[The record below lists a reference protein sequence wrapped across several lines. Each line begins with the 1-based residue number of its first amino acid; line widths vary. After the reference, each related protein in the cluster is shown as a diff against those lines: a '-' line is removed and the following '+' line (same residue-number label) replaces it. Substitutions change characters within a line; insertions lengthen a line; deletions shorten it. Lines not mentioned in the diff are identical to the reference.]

1 MAYEFKN
8 KKNISTIGVHAG
20 QEEVDETGSRV
31 IPIYQTT
38 SYVFES
44 SKQAANRFALKEGG
58 NIYTRLTNPTT
69 EAFEK
74 RMAAIEG
81 GTAAYATASGM
92 AAIFYAVINIT
103 KVGDNIVSA
112 DNLYGGTYEL
122 FENTLEELGRTVTFV
137 DSQSPELFEEAIDD
151 RTLTFRTSTN
161 WQK

>member
-1 MAYEFKN
+1 MAYEIKN

-31 IPIYQTT
+31 TPIYQTT
-38 SYVFES
+38 SYVFDSPE
-44 SKQAANRFALKEGG
+44 QAANRFALAEGG

-92 AAIFYAVINIT
+92 SAIFYAIINLT
-103 KVGDNIVSA
+103 AVGDNIVSA

-122 FENTLEELGRTVTFV
+122 FENTLEELGRSVTFV
-137 DSQSPELFEEAIDD
+137 DSQSPDEFEAAINDK
-151 RTLTFRTSTN
+151 T
-161 WQK
+161 KA